1 LSNKEG
7 NNPSDSANEEVQKP
21 EMFTHHTVMLCYQ
34 YLLFPRLA
42 NSLSLST
49 DPVADNTLGRHSLS
63 GSSSLGIIISKWVE
77 LSFARPTRHG
87 SNEEPETQ
95 DWETADLNLPD

>member
-1 LSNKEG
+1 MF
-7 NNPSDSANEEVQKP
+7 PS
-21 EMFTHHTVMLCYQ
+21 
-34 YLLFPRLA
+34 LLFPRLP

-63 GSSSLGIIISKWVE
+63 GSSSLGIIIISLE
-77 LSFARPTRHG
+77 LTPARPTRHR

-95 DWETADLNLPD
+95 GKQTIDLNLNIPSLWMMMKCFTLELFIDIAFVS